1 MTTTT
6 QLADDD
12 ASPNPVVPG
21 AGDPTGP
28 EDRSPGDGLPGRLL
42 GWTAIPAALALFLL
56 MFHIMANA
64 VLRYFGSPLDGTLEH
79 TAFWYM
85 PILAF
90 LGFVVAQRRR
100 EHIEARIMFDRM
112 PDASQRAMEFIVGA
126 IIIVFCL
133 LLAYFG
139 WVEALDGYAVGRTAG
154 ASGVVIW
161 PFVFAVP
168 VGYGLMAV
176 QVLLDMV
183 RFARTGR
190 DEPAEHEDPD
200 GPGLALEHETV
211 LEAEEAAT
219 QHIGERSTLAK
230 VAWVI
235 VPVVVLLVC
244 FGGMYSGVADEM
256 IGVLAV
262 VAMLV
267 LMVMKVP
274 LGVAMALPGIVGMLA
289 MTDWRATRGLLSRMP
304 FDQTASWSL
313 SVIPMFILMGLF
325 LYASGLTTKIY
336 NVARQWVGKMPGG
349 LAVGTNVAGAG
360 LASMSGS
367 TLGSIFPLARAGI
380 PEMIRAGYDRRL
392 AVASVMAAGTLAP
405 LIPPSL
411 LLVIYAGVAQVPVG
425 PQLLAGIVPG
435 LLLVLLYAGGIVVLG
450 VVRPSMVGGKSTVRS
465 TWRERSTGLRS
476 IVAAPILIVIVI
488 VGIYTGALTATE
500 AGAAG
505 ALGALVV
512 TLIMRRKGTPWRAV
526 WSAGVDTVSTVGS
539 IFFLLIGAAMLSR
552 LLSIS
557 GLADGFAETVT
568 DLGLGRVEFLL
579 VMVVVYIV
587 LGMFMDSLAMI
598 LLTVPILLPLMA
610 PLGISEIWFG
620 VFAVVFMEIAM
631 VTPPVG
637 VLSYVV
643 HGIVQDKE
651 VNAGRKISLGNVFQ
665 AVAMFLPLILL
676 LIAIMIALPEIVTWI
691 PNNSAG
697 E

>member
-6 QLADDD
+6 GRVADDP
-12 ASPNPVVPG
+12 SPNPVVPG
-21 AGDPTGP
+21 AGDPVGP
-28 EDRSPGDGLPGRLL
+28 DDRSPEDGMLGRVL
-42 GWTAIPAALALFLL
+42 GWTSIPAALAMFLL
-56 MFHIMANA
+56 MLHVVANA
-64 VLRYFGSPLDGTLEH
+64 VMRYLGSPIDGTLEH
-79 TAFWYM
+79 SAFWYM
-85 PILAF
+85 PILVF
-90 LGFVVAQRRR
+90 LGFIVAQRRR

-112 PDASQRAMEFIVGA
+112 PEASQRATEFIVQA
-126 IIIVFCL
+126 IIVIFCL

-139 WVEALDGYAVGRTAG
+139 WVEALDGQAIGRTAG

-168 VGYGLMAV
+168 VGYGLMAL
-176 QVLLDMV
+176 QVVLDMV
-183 RFARTGR
+183 RLARTKQ
-190 DEPAEHEDPD
+190 DVPAEQEDPE
-200 GPGLALEHETV
+200 GPGLALER
-211 LEAEEAAT
+211 EAA
-219 QHIGERSTLAK
+219 IGTEAQIATPLGESSTVAK
-230 VAWVI
+230 VAWVL
-235 VPVVVLLVC
+235 VPVIALAVS
-244 FGGMYSGVADEM
+244 FGVMFSGVSSEA
-256 IGVLAV
+256 IGGLAV

-274 LGVAMALPGIVGMLA
+274 LGIAMALPGIVGMMA
-289 MTDWRATRGLLSRMP
+289 MTDWRATEGLLSRMP
-304 FDQTASWSL
+304 FDQAASWSL

-336 NVARQWVGKMPGG
+336 EVARQWVGRLPGG

-367 TLGSIFPLARAGI
+367 TLGSIFPLSRAGI

-411 LLVIYAGVAQVPVG
+411 LLVIYAGVAQQSVG
-425 PQLLAGIVPG
+425 PQLLAGILPG
-435 LLLVLLYAGGIVVLG
+435 IVLVVLYAAGIIILG
-450 VVRPSMVGGKSTVRS
+450 VVKPSVVGGKSEVRA
-465 TWRERSTGLRS
+465 TWRERITGLRT
-476 IVAAPILIVIVI
+476 IVAAPVLVLIVI
-488 VGIYTGALTATE
+488 VGIYTGAFTATE

-505 ALGALVV
+505 ALGALLV
-512 TLIMRRKGTPWRAV
+512 TLIMRRREKPWRAV

-557 GLADGFAETVT
+557 GLADGFVETVT
-568 DLGLGRVEFLL
+568 EMGLSRVQFLL
-579 VMVVVYIV
+579 VMVVVYVI

-598 LLTVPILLPLMA
+598 LLTVPILLPLME

-637 VLSYVV
+637 VLSFVV
-643 HGIVQDKE
+643 HGIVQNKE
-651 VNAGRKISLGNVFQ
+651 VNAGQKISLGDVFQ

-676 LIAIMIALPEIVTWI
+676 LVLIMIALPEVVTWI
-691 PNNSAG
+691 PDNSAG
-697 E
+697 